1 MTCSGA
7 RRSARP
13 VRRAQTKGPAAG
25 GIDRPRPPTL
35 LRDRSVLAFESDAG
49 ERGLQKPGVP
59 ITGFDHERHCHAA
72 KHGELMDDRAGWG
85 GLGGLGLGRH
95 TRSRCNAGAMG
106 QTAVYVA
113 FSMEPSHRRRNSMQD
128 ARKRMIVTGSGR
140 AQGEA
145 ARTAPAVDLDT
156 IAQRSLAGR
165 TASRANLLVMAAA
178 GPGRFLLGVPSAP
191 VPHTFPKRHAI
202 SFRRARAISASATA
216 RRVPASAGGPA

>member
-72 KHGELMDDRAGWG
+72 KHGELMDDRPGWG

-95 TRSRCNAGAMG
+95 TSVRVQRGC
-106 QTAVYVA
+106 
-113 FSMEPSHRRRNSMQD
+113 H
-128 ARKRMIVTGSGR
+128 GSDRGLR
-140 AQGEA
+140 GFFDG
-145 ARTAPAVDLDT
+145 TL
-156 IAQRSLAGR
+156 
-165 TASRANLLVMAAA
+165 
-178 GPGRFLLGVPSAP
+178 
-191 VPHTFPKRHAI
+191 
-202 SFRRARAISASATA
+202 ASATQLDA
-216 RRVPASAGGPA
+216 RCSEANDRDRVRPRAGRGSEDSAHGRSRHDCATAPGRSYSEPRESSGDGCGRPPSTPSRRAECNRPTHISQTSCDLLSSRASDFSVRRCKACARV